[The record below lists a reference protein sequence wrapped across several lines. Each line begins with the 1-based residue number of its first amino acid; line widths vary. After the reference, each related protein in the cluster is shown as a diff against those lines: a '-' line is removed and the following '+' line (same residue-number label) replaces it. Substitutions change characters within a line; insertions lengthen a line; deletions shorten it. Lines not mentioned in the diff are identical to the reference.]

1 MITKWCIFLAELIVI
16 LSINIATERNVAFK
30 APFANNHKGRMRKL
44 PRRTTMLTRF
54 TPSILGSY
62 MSLAI
67 KGVVGTTLIASLAG
81 CSDDNATKQVA
92 PAPAVSVFNVVTQEV
107 GDYREFV
114 ARTQAYQEVKIR
126 ARVEGELI
134 ERHFEEGSYVEKGQL
149 LLKIDPSEYQ
159 SSVAEIEADLKS
171 KLAGQD
177 GASRD
182 LKRGKEVASQGF
194 ISQSDLDKLTT
205 KYDQAAAAVTSARAS
220 LEKAKLN
227 LSYTEIKAPF
237 AGRIGKVN
245 YDVGNIVGPASN
257 ELAELTDVDPIY
269 VNFQVEEADY
279 ISYRQ
284 KHEGSDSNP
293 QNVPIDLSLR
303 LPNNSSFES
312 KGTLDFADTKINRS
326 TGTVELRATFANQKS
341 IVVPGLF
348 VTLIV
353 ESKDKKQQAL
363 IPQAAV
369 QENQQGKF
377 VLVVGA
383 DNKVATRIVKLGR
396 RINAMWVVESGLEQG
411 EQVIVEGLQKVRQGA
426 EVKPV
431 EKQVDH
437 STGTISNKTDAAS

>member
-1 MITKWCIFLAELIVI
+1 
-16 LSINIATERNVAFK
+16 
-30 APFANNHKGRMRKL
+30 
-44 PRRTTMLTRF
+44 MLKRF

-81 CSDDNATKQVA
+81 CSDDNATKQVV

-107 GDYREFV
+107 GNYREFV
-114 ARTQAYQEVKIR
+114 ARTEAHQEVKIR

-134 ERHFEEGSYVEKGQL
+134 ERHFDEGSFVEKGQL

-159 SSVAEIEADLKS
+159 STVAEIEADLKS

-245 YDVGNIVGPASN
+245 YDVGNIVSPSSN

-269 VNFQVEEADY
+269 VSFQVEEADF
-279 ISYRQ
+279 INYRQ
-284 KHEGSDSNP
+284 KHQGNANNP

-303 LPNNSSFES
+303 LPNNSAFDS
-312 KGTLDFADTKINRS
+312 KGRLDFADTKIDRS
-326 TGTVELRATFANQKS
+326 TGTVELRATFANPKN
-341 IVVPGLF
+341 IIMPGLF

-353 ESKDKKQQAL
+353 ESKDKQLQAL

-396 RINAMWVVESGLEQG
+396 RINAMWVVESGLEQD

>member
-1 MITKWCIFLAELIVI
+1 
-16 LSINIATERNVAFK
+16 
-30 APFANNHKGRMRKL
+30 
-44 PRRTTMLTRF
+44 MLKRF

-81 CSDDNATKQVA
+81 CSDDNATKQVV

-107 GDYREFV
+107 GNYREFV
-114 ARTQAYQEVKIR
+114 ARTEAHQEVKIR

-134 ERHFEEGSYVEKGQL
+134 ERHFDEGSFVEKGQL

-159 SSVAEIEADLKS
+159 STVAEIEADLKS
-171 KLAGQD
+171 KLAGLD

-245 YDVGNIVGPASN
+245 YDVGNIVSPSSN

-269 VNFQVEEADY
+269 VSFQVEEADF
-279 ISYRQ
+279 INYRQ
-284 KHEGSDSNP
+284 KHQGNANNP

-303 LPNNSSFES
+303 LPNNSAFDS
-312 KGTLDFADTKINRS
+312 KGRLDFADTKIDRS
-326 TGTVELRATFANQKS
+326 TGTVELRATFANPKN
-341 IVVPGLF
+341 IIMPGLF

-353 ESKDKKQQAL
+353 ESKDKQLQAL

>member
-1 MITKWCIFLAELIVI
+1 
-16 LSINIATERNVAFK
+16 
-30 APFANNHKGRMRKL
+30 
-44 PRRTTMLTRF
+44 MLKRF
-54 TPSILGSY
+54 TPSILGTY

-67 KGVVGTTLIASLAG
+67 KGVVGTTLIAFLAG

-92 PAPAVSVFNVVTQEV
+92 PPPAVSVFNVVTQEV
-107 GDYREFV
+107 GNYREFV
-114 ARTQAYQEVKIR
+114 ARTEAHQEVKIR

-134 ERHFEEGSYVEKGQL
+134 ERHFDEGSFVEKGQL
-149 LLKIDPSEYQ
+149 LLRIDPSEYQ

-171 KLAGQD
+171 KLAGED

-182 LKRGKEVASQGF
+182 LKRGKEVAAQGF

-205 KYDQAAAAVTSARAS
+205 KYEQAAAAVISARAS

-245 YDVGNIVGPASN
+245 YDVGNIVSPSSN

-269 VNFQVEEADY
+269 VNFQVEEGDY

-284 KHEGSDSNP
+284 KHQDSANNP

-303 LPNNSSFES
+303 LPNNSDLGA
-312 KGTLDFADTKINRS
+312 KGQLDFADTKIDRS
-326 TGTVELRATFANQKS
+326 TGTVELRATFANPQN
-341 IVVPGLF
+341 IIMPGLF

-353 ESKDKKQQAL
+353 ESKDKQLQAL

-377 VLVVGA
+377 VLVVGE
-383 DNKVATRIVKLGR
+383 DNKVATRIVQLGR
-396 RINAMWVVESGLEQG
+396 RINAMWVVQSGLEEG
-411 EQVIVEGLQKVRQGA
+411 EQVIVEGLQKVRQGV

-431 EKQVDH
+431 EKKVDH
-437 STGTISNKTDAAS
+437 TTGTISIQSDAAN

>member
-16 LSINIATERNVAFK
+16 LLINIATERNVAFK
-30 APFANNHKGRMRKL
+30 AHFANNHKGSMRNL
-44 PRRTTMLTRF
+44 PRRKTMLKRF

-81 CSDDNATKQVA
+81 CSDDNATKQVV

-107 GDYREFV
+107 GNYREFV
-114 ARTQAYQEVKIR
+114 ARTEAHQEVKIR

-134 ERHFEEGSYVEKGQL
+134 ERHFDEGSFVEKGQL

-159 SSVAEIEADLKS
+159 STVAEIEADLKS

-245 YDVGNIVGPASN
+245 YDVGNIVSPSSN

-269 VNFQVEEADY
+269 VSFQVEEADF
-279 ISYRQ
+279 INYRQ
-284 KHEGSDSNP
+284 KHQGNANNP

-303 LPNNSSFES
+303 LPNNSAFDS
-312 KGTLDFADTKINRS
+312 KGRLDFADTKIDRS
-326 TGTVELRATFANQKS
+326 TGTVELRATFANPKN
-341 IVVPGLF
+341 IIMPGLF

-353 ESKDKKQQAL
+353 ESKDKQLQAL

>member
-1 MITKWCIFLAELIVI
+1 
-16 LSINIATERNVAFK
+16 
-30 APFANNHKGRMRKL
+30 
-44 PRRTTMLTRF
+44 MLKRF

>member
-1 MITKWCIFLAELIVI
+1 
-16 LSINIATERNVAFK
+16 
-30 APFANNHKGRMRKL
+30 
-44 PRRTTMLTRF
+44 
-54 TPSILGSY
+54 

-81 CSDDNATKQVA
+81 CSDDNATKQVV

-107 GDYREFV
+107 GNYREFV
-114 ARTQAYQEVKIR
+114 ARTEAHQEVKIR

-134 ERHFEEGSYVEKGQL
+134 ERHFNEGSFVEKGQL

-159 SSVAEIEADLKS
+159 STVAEIEADLKS

-245 YDVGNIVGPASN
+245 YDVGNIVSPSSN

-269 VNFQVEEADY
+269 VSFQVEEADF
-279 ISYRQ
+279 INYRQ
-284 KHEGSDSNP
+284 KHQGNANNP

-303 LPNNSSFES
+303 LPNNSAFDS
-312 KGTLDFADTKINRS
+312 KGRLDFADTKIDRS
-326 TGTVELRATFANQKS
+326 TGTVELRATFANPKN
-341 IVVPGLF
+341 IIMPGLF

-353 ESKDKKQQAL
+353 ESKDKQLQAL

>member
-16 LSINIATERNVAFK
+16 IATERNVAFK
-30 APFANNHKGRMRKL
+30 AHFANNHKGSMRNL
-44 PRRTTMLTRF
+44 PRRKTMLKRF

-81 CSDDNATKQVA
+81 CSDDNATKQVV

-107 GDYREFV
+107 GNYREFV
-114 ARTQAYQEVKIR
+114 ARTEAHQEVKIR

-134 ERHFEEGSYVEKGQL
+134 ERHFDEGSFVEKGQL

-159 SSVAEIEADLKS
+159 STVAEIEADLKS

-245 YDVGNIVGPASN
+245 YDVGNIVSPSSN

-269 VNFQVEEADY
+269 VSFQVEEADF
-279 ISYRQ
+279 INYRQ
-284 KHEGSDSNP
+284 KHQGNANNP

-303 LPNNSSFES
+303 LPNNSAFDS
-312 KGTLDFADTKINRS
+312 KGRLDFADTKIDRS
-326 TGTVELRATFANQKS
+326 TGTVELRATFANPKN
-341 IVVPGLF
+341 IIMPGLF

-353 ESKDKKQQAL
+353 ESKDKQLQAL

-396 RINAMWVVESGLEQG
+396 RINAMWVVESGLEQD